1 MGRIWD
7 AFMALSNYTP
17 PNNYREVDTTMQ
29 CNSQYMRDAIQN
41 PTYYAGNT
49 IDSFT
54 KSVADSVEGIGRTT
68 DSIIRGI
75 FG

>member
-49 IDSFT
+49 IDSRA
-54 KSVADSVEGIGRTT
+54 VVP
-68 DSIIRGI
+68 
-75 FG
+75 